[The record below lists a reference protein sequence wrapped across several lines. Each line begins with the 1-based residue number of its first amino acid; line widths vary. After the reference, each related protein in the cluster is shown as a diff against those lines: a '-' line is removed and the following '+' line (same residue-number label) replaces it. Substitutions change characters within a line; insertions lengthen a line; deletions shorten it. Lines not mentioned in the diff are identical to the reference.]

1 MSVKADPGAARA
13 EDVRGVIANISVGAR
28 LLSSGIAFVFVSF
41 VFAFFYLRS
50 VNSNGLWRPAH
61 VKPLPG
67 YGIAVLICVLGA
79 AVIFDLARRNV
90 VSGTERNWR
99 AGSLAALGLGLVAV
113 TVQLLDYHA
122 IHFHTAGG
130 GYASVFWGWTVM
142 FLVFWVGALYWI
154 ETLVA
159 QSLRRPPAS
168 PRLGTAGS
176 ELLAPSASACVV
188 YLYTMAG
195 IELVTYV
202 LLYLVK

>member
-1 MSVKADPGAARA
+1 VSVQADPGGARA
-13 EDVRGVIANISVGAR
+13 QDVRAVTANISVGAR
-28 LLSSGIAFVFVSF
+28 LLASAAAFVFVSF
-41 VFAFFYLRS
+41 LFAFFYLRS

-67 YGIAVLICVLGA
+67 YGIVVLICTLAA
-79 AVIFDLARRNV
+79 AVIFDVARRKLV
-90 VSGTERNWR
+90 GGTEPGWR
-99 AGSLAALGLGLVAV
+99 VPSLLALGLGLGVV
-113 TVQLLDYHA
+113 IVQLLDYHA

-130 GYASVFWGWTVM
+130 GYASVFWGWTLM
-142 FLVFWVGALYWI
+142 FLLFWVGALYWM

-176 ELLAPSASACVV
+176 ELLAPSAAACVV
-188 YLYTMAG
+188 YLYTLAA
-195 IELVTYV
+195 IQLVSYV

>member
-1 MSVKADPGAARA
+1 VSIQADPGGARA
-13 EDVRGVIANISVGAR
+13 QDVHAVTANISVGAR
-28 LLSSGIAFVFVSF
+28 LLASAVAFVFVSF

-61 VKPLPG
+61 VKPLQG
-67 YGIAVLICVLGA
+67 YGIVVLICTLAA
-79 AVIFDLARRNV
+79 AVIFDVARKNL
-90 VSGTERNWR
+90 VSGTEPRWR
-99 AGSLAALGLGLVAV
+99 IPALVGLGLGLVAV
-113 TVQLLDYHA
+113 IVQLLDYHA

-130 GYASVFWGWTVM
+130 GYASVFWGWTLM
-142 FLVFWVGALYWI
+142 FLLFWLGALYWM

-176 ELLAPSASACVV
+176 ELLAPSAAACVV
-188 YLYTMAG
+188 YLYTLAA
-195 IELVTYV
+195 IQFVSYV

>member
-1 MSVKADPGAARA
+1 VSLQADPGGARA
-13 EDVRGVIANISVGAR
+13 QDVHAVRANISVGAR
-28 LLSSGIAFVFVSF
+28 LLASAVAFVFVSF

-61 VKPLPG
+61 VKPLAG
-67 YGIAVLICVLGA
+67 YGIVVLICTLAA
-79 AVIFDLARRNV
+79 AVIFDVARRSL
-90 VSGTERNWR
+90 VSGTEPAWR
-99 AGSLAALGLGLVAV
+99 VLALVGLGLGLVV
-113 TVQLLDYHA
+113 VIVQLLDYHA

-130 GYASVFWGWTVM
+130 GYASVFWGWTLM
-142 FLVFWVGALYWI
+142 FLLFWLGALYWM

-176 ELLAPSASACVV
+176 ELLAPSAAACVV
-188 YLYTMAG
+188 YLYTLAA
-195 IELVTYV
+195 IQLVSYV

>member
-1 MSVKADPGAARA
+1 MSLQADPGGARA
-13 EDVRGVIANISVGAR
+13 QDVHAVRANISVGAR
-28 LLSSGIAFVFVSF
+28 LLASAVAFVFVSF

-61 VKPLPG
+61 VKPLAG
-67 YGIAVLICVLGA
+67 YGIVVLICTLAA
-79 AVIFDLARRNV
+79 AVIFDVARRSL
-90 VSGTERNWR
+90 VSGTEPAWR
-99 AGSLAALGLGLVAV
+99 VLALVGLGLGLVV
-113 TVQLLDYHA
+113 VIVQLLDYHA

-130 GYASVFWGWTVM
+130 GYASVFWGWTLM
-142 FLVFWVGALYWI
+142 FLLFWLGALYWM

-176 ELLAPSASACVV
+176 ELLAPSAAACVV
-188 YLYTMAG
+188 YLYTLAA
-195 IELVTYV
+195 IQLVSYV

>member
-1 MSVKADPGAARA
+1 MSVQADPGGARA
-13 EDVRGVIANISVGAR
+13 EDVRGVIANISVGVR

-79 AVIFDLARRNV
+79 AVIFDLARRHV

-176 ELLAPSASACVV
+176 ELLAPSAAACVV